1 MKEQNLHGYFLRVF
15 YIKRNINNSAARS
28 HHLHDLMQDAPK
40 FSWARTSLSSKWQ
53 GELSI
58 ALLIRTANTRSPC
71 WLMKLA
77 TRALT
82 ATLKP
87 PTSFKQT
94 GTLWSCNAEHIEVQ
108 LCGLVCKTQ
117 TWQGTRQ
124 TWSSFLHCLVV
135 AERPP
140 SSCTRGRAARC
151 HQQAPCL
158 ELDVA
163 LLEERV
169 KFPFTLHRNSD
180 RCKWVGGVISDRLSE
195 QSVSFWVGFTANVL
209 QVTQAPPQP
218 LAVSG
223 CCLPPS
229 SCFGQTE
236 DKNEENKTKYI
247 PATHQREGK
256 LEKNC

>member
-1 MKEQNLHGYFLRVF
+1 MKEQNLHGYFLRVS

-124 TWSSFLHCLVV
+124 TWSSFTALWWLNAHPRRARGAELPAVISRLPASSWMLLCLKSESSSLSHYTETLTDANVSEESLLTGSLSSRSASEWVLQQMCSRLH
-135 AERPP
+135 
-140 SSCTRGRAARC
+140 
-151 HQQAPCL
+151 
-158 ELDVA
+158 
-163 LLEERV
+163 
-169 KFPFTLHRNSD
+169 KLHRS
-180 RCKWVGGVISDRLSE
+180 LSL
-195 QSVSFWVGFTANVL
+195 WA
-209 QVTQAPPQP
+209 
-218 LAVSG
+218 AVASH
-223 CCLPPS
+223 LPPAS
-229 SCFGQTE
+229 AKQKIKTR
-236 DKNEENKTKYI
+236 KTKQNTSLLLI
-247 PATHQREGK
+247 KGK
-256 LEKNC
+256 ES